1 MSCDDRD
8 CRVVE
13 STTLAECD
21 NEKHDPHWPTIKVP
35 LVLAERE
42 VQVNVEALIS
52 LDEPALEIKRIKKKV
67 FLEQCKL
74 VPTDFHGKWVT
85 RAKLYLRGFIR
96 KNIEY
101 ATADRSP
108 TDTAV
113 CGRILHTTAHV
124 PFQCVTEI
132 KFGKVK
138 PELISERVEEFE
150 FLGKDE
156 MSPRLDKTLFSH
168 DVFFNE
174 QPFCE
179 LVKVRFHELDLGEDF
194 DYDDDLP
201 RREKTFR
208 KLREKIV
215 VHVTVKVLQKQQ
227 VPLPLGHKDDDD
239 DCKDHKD
246 HKDHDDHK
254 DYRKDYGK
262 DYKKDYK

>member
-246 HKDHDDHK
+246 HDDHK

-262 DYKKDYK
+262 DYK